1 MQRKS
6 WPGSIHLVFERI
18 SHAHV
23 ARRGRGTGAVVVLSL
38 PPRSL
43 ITDIARRLTTVRFI
57 KSGLS
62 KPITL
67 SRREPDTKPHL

>member
-23 ARRGRGTGAVVVLSL
+23 ARRGRGTSGCRSL
-38 PPRSL
+38 FPPRSL
-43 ITDIARRLTTVRFI
+43 VADVARRLTTVRFI

-67 SRREPDTKPHL
+67 SRRELDTKPHL